1 MREPPAA
8 GPVLVRRGR
17 VTWAKELIST
27 TRKRDCPESLEART
41 LSLMSE
47 TWSARYERY
56 LEARWSGNASRWRE
70 LEADL
75 QRDFAHSQLSE
86 SDVDWLT
93 GALADSNG
101 KWFVEFVLRHSPRL
115 VAAPLFDPLIQAAV
129 YERNPSSN
137 RAFVEPCVRSTGWQR
152 TAQALLVYLRD
163 GTDFE
168 KAGAVNALYHT
179 FAFRSR
185 DPLYLKDRVPDLAES
200 EGESPSDTGARFHRL
215 VLEEFVKNPDVGVRR
230 SAVTWLR
237 DANDYPPDLRGL
249 AREARR
255 IALSHPDEY
264 IHERAEIKWG
274 DQHGEKVQFSA
285 LPHRSPPAD
294 E

>member
-1 MREPPAA
+1 
-8 GPVLVRRGR
+8 
-17 VTWAKELIST
+17 
-27 TRKRDCPESLEART
+27 
-41 LSLMSE
+41 MSE
-47 TWSARYERY
+47 AWSARYERY
-56 LEARWSGNASRWRE
+56 LEARTSGNASRWRE

-93 GALADSNG
+93 GALTDSNG

-115 VAAPLFDPLIQAAV
+115 VAAPLFHPLIQAAV

-152 TAQALLVYLRD
+152 TAQALLVYVRD

-168 KAGAVNALYHT
+168 KTGAVNALYHV
-179 FAFRSR
+179 FHYASSP
-185 DPLYLKDRVPDLAES
+185 DLYLEDRVPDPAES
-200 EGESPSDTGARFHRL
+200 EGESPAATGARAHRVL
-215 VLEEFVKNPDVGVRR
+215 LEEFVRNPDVDVRR
-230 SAVTWLR
+230 SIVTWLR
-237 DANDYPPDLRGL
+237 DASDYPPDLQGP
-249 AREARR
+249 AQEARR

-264 IHERAEIKWG
+264 IRERAKIKWG
-274 DQHGEKVQFSA
+274 NQHEGKVQFPA